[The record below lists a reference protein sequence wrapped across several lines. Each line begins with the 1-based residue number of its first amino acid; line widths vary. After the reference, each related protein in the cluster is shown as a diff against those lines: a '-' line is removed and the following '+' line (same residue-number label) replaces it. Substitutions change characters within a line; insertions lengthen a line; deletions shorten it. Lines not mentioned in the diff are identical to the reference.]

1 MGKETKMT
9 FTYEDKISFNSLS
22 FDYKEEILGITL
34 DRIKDD
40 DDLMNEIRIFCEEEL
55 KEYRDTTLTLQ
66 NLIDLKL
73 DEIAQEALDK
83 ASIYIETD
91 IEVEI

>member
-1 MGKETKMT
+1 MT